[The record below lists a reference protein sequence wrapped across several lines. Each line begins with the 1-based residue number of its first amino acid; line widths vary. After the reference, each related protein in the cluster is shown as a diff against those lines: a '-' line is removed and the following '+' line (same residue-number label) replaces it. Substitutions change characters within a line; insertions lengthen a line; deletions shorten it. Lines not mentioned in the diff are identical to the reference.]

1 MFTVTVE
8 NSWLVQFMV
17 SESHSLLLAFSFLRD
32 VATLP
37 FM

>member
-8 NSWLVQFMV
+8 NSRLVQFMG
-17 SESHSLLLAFSFLRD
+17 SESYSLLLPFSFLRD
-32 VATLP
+32 IATLP